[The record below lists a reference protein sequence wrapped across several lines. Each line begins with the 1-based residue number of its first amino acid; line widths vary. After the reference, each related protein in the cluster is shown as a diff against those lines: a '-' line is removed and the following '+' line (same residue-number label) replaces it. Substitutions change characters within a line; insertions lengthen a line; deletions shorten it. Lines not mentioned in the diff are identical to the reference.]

1 MDTDSLAYK
10 TGLACYI
17 NEAGLYSLIL
27 SSKLPS
33 AKAFRKWV
41 TKEVLPSIRK
51 ECVYK
56 LEQSI
61 KEYEDINWWN
71 RLKLSRLCVSYAIYI
86 VTPHCSDGSRG
97 AIMCDDIIMG
107 VLSGRTMWCFHE
119 NPNGYSQEK
128 QDDT

>member
-17 NEAGLYSLIL
+17 NEAGLYSLML

-61 KEYEDINWWN
+61 KEYED
-71 RLKLSRLCVSYAIYI
+71 KLVESTKALAI
-86 VTPHCSDGSRG
+86 VC
-97 AIMCDDIIMG
+97 
-107 VLSGRTMWCFHE
+107 
-119 NPNGYSQEK
+119 
-128 QDDT
+128 